1 MYYAVSIMAL
11 GYTRVNGV
19 QAYNDAT
26 REFLEI
32 TPAQARKLIDEKF
45 LKGLTWRNGDEGP
58 EFVCDEEG
66 WNQKDIPVKTACG
79 KFRAYVNDLADVSH
93 INSMF
98 SLVRIIDTDYRG
110 RLFEVVSN
118 KCCRVKMTAEQL
130 IELNKI
136 SNIAGVRI
144 DEAGNISEYAGVVYQ
159 DRREKSEDDKIEL
172 TPGFMGVPDGNNDSD
187 KKPQTLQD
195 IFGDTSLNLEEQG
208 EPEVEQAEV
217 VPEVEQVEQPEK
229 EESVQEV
236 EQTEQPES
244 VVEQAE
250 KKEAVPEVEQTE
262 QTEKATTK
270 KKTSRSKKK

>member
-172 TPGFMGVPDGNNDSD
+172 TPGFMGVPDGNDDSN
-187 KKPQTLQD
+187 KEPQTLQD
-195 IFGDTSLNLEEQG
+195 IFGDSSLNLEEKGEAVVEQPEQG
-208 EPEVEQAEV
+208 EAVIEQ
-217 VPEVEQVEQPEK
+217 VEQVEQSEQEK
-229 EESVQEV
+229 A
-236 EQTEQPES
+236 

-250 KKEAVPEVEQTE
+250 QSEKEEAVQEVEQTE